1 MLDLFSPLDITF
13 RTISA
18 DLAKWFSAYPEDA
31 AWNVV
36 SDYCIGDPQKKN
48 DTIAFSVIAHHDTTE
63 NIRQLIAAVAPTDIK
78 STRQAS
84 LGLRQYLKCPVTF
97 SVTYVVSRRSALLRD
112 YIDTDNMRDFL
123 PDFEAYL
130 RSVQGHSPV
139 SGEYF
144 DSVYKRLAQF
154 KRDIEKNK
162 QFNAKLARQVYMV
175 AAFASSVFKHLV
187 LTKKPAYIRWIS
199 DRDAILDRYDALVYD
214 LGYLYFLLQ
223 YGQTL
228 DFSDPGVATLIGK
241 PRLIFE
247 IPEKTGKNRND
258 ELVRLPDHLAGT
270 LADFDIEAGAFTHE
284 KFGTIFGDVFV
295 NSPNN
300 AIIQVLG
307 DASRVT
313 TRRLVFQPLSLRSD
327 VK

>member
-1 MLDLFSPLDITF
+1 MLDLFSPLDTTF

-18 DLAKWFSAYPEDA
+18 DLEKWFSAYPQDA

-36 SDYCIGDPQKKN
+36 SDYCIGDPQKNN
-48 DTIAFSVIAHHDTTE
+48 DTIAFSIIAHHDTTE
-63 NIRQLIAAVAPTDIK
+63 NTRQYIAAVAPTDIK

-97 SVTYVVSRRSALLRD
+97 SVTYVVSRSSALLRD

-130 RSVQGHSPV
+130 RSFDEHSLV
-139 SGEYF
+139 SDEYF
-144 DSVYKRLAQF
+144 DSVYKRMGQF
-154 KRDIEKNK
+154 KRDVEKNK

-175 AAFASSVFKHLV
+175 AAFAASVFKHLTLV
-187 LTKKPAYIRWIS
+187 KKPAYIRWIS

-214 LGYLYFLLQ
+214 VGYLYFLLQ

-228 DFSDPGVATLIGK
+228 DFSAQNVATLIDK
-241 PRLIFE
+241 PRFVFE
-247 IPEKTGKNRND
+247 IPEKTGKNIND

-270 LADFDIEAGAFTHE
+270 LADFDIEARAFTHE
-284 KFGTIFGDVFV
+284 KFSTMFDDVFV

-300 AIIQVLG
+300 TVIQVLG

-313 TRRLVFQPLSLRSD
+313 TRRLAFHI
-327 VK
+327 